1 MTPEHPI
8 TPPPELL
15 QQWSTEYWGNPD
27 ESTGLN
33 EKYIATQAARWSANR
48 ELDEC
53 LQLLDINGCPSKWI
67 DMLRDARRPK
77 PPSLAEQALTALDQ
91 ADEGLSES
99 EWQQRSDTIR
109 CALELLQELEQLN
122 D

>member
-1 MTPEHPI
+1 MTIEQHPI

-48 ELDEC
+48 ELDAC

-77 PPSLAEQALTALDQ
+77 KPPSLKEQALKALTEIEDNE
-91 ADEGLSES
+91 ATYFDSS
-99 EWQQRSDTIR
+99 VIR
-109 CALELLQELEQLN
+109 RALEQL
-122 D
+122 DD